1 VIAVL
6 VLLVGSAV
14 HAATQADTIYING
27 HVYTVDEAHP
37 WAQAMAVRGD
47 RFVFVGDES
56 RARELE
62 GPSTKIVDLHGR
74 TVMPGIHD
82 AHSHMLWAGL
92 AANFGCHLPGGPFGD
107 PQLTALRK
115 CAAGLR
121 PGEWMVAGPFTTDQ
135 FPGGKPDRKILDDA
149 FPDRPVYLNEVTEHN
164 GLANARALELAGIN
178 ASSVNPPG
186 GVIVRAADG
195 SPTGELIE
203 SATGA
208 VRRRVPPPTPA
219 QVRTALDW
227 AVRTC
232 NRFGITSLQEA
243 TGDEIL
249 LKGLHAMD
257 SRGALT
263 LDVAVHLMWGSRS
276 FQRTDDAQVLDLI
289 ARRGMYRSTHVDV
302 DNIKIWV
309 DGTPTPPYFTE
320 GEFDRATHEPDPAH
334 VLVSP
339 ADLRAAVQRFDAQG
353 LRVKMH
359 VAGPGAARVALDAIA
374 AARAANPRSSRR
386 HELAHTN
393 LITPQDMDR
402 MKKLN
407 ATAELSPAVWQ
418 IYGSQLGNPPQS
430 AWQFKSLAG
439 RGMLMTVGTDWPVTE
454 DPNLFPALQGML
466 EHGDESVD
474 LARAVQMYTLN
485 GAIAGDN
492 ERDRGSIQVGKQANF
507 IVLDRDVFSVPRAQ
521 IGPTKV
527 VTTVFEGR
535 VVYSATP

>member
-1 VIAVL
+1 MP
-6 VLLVGSAV
+6 
-14 HAATQADTIYING
+14 ADTIYLNG
-27 HVYTVDEAHP
+27 HVYTVDDAHP

-47 RFVFVGDES
+47 RFVFVGDEIH
-56 RARELE
+56 ARELA

-92 AANFGCHLPGGPFGD
+92 AANFGCHLPDGPFGN

-115 CAAGLR
+115 CAASLR
-121 PGEWMVAGPFTTDQ
+121 PGDWLVAGPFTTGQ
-135 FPGGKPDRKILDDA
+135 FLGGKPDRKILDDA
-149 FPDRPVYLNEVTEHN
+149 FPDRPVYLNEVTVHN
-164 GLANARALELAGIN
+164 GLANARALDLAGIN

-195 SPTGELIE
+195 RSTGELIE
-203 SATGA
+203 SATGL
-208 VRRRVPPPTPA
+208 VRRQIPPPTPA
-219 QVRTALDW
+219 QVRAALDW
-227 AVRTC
+227 AVHTC

-243 TGDEIL
+243 GGDEIL

-276 FQRTDDAQVLDLI
+276 FQRTDDAHVLDLI

-302 DNIKIWV
+302 DNVKIWI
-309 DGTPTPPYFTE
+309 DGTPTSPYFTE
-320 GEFDRATHEPDPAH
+320 GELDPATHEPDPAH

-339 ADLRAAVQRFDAQG
+339 ADLRAAVKQFDARG

-393 LITPQDMDR
+393 LIAPQDMDR

-407 ATAELSPAVWQ
+407 VTAELSPAVWQ
-418 IYGSQLGNPPQS
+418 IYGSQLGNPPQG
-430 AWQFKSLAG
+430 AWQFKSLAA
-439 RGMLMTVGTDWPVTE
+439 RGMLMTVGTDWPVME

-474 LARAVQMYTLN
+474 LARAIRMYTLN

-492 ERDRGSIQVGKQANF
+492 ERDRGSIEAGKQANF
-507 IVLDRDVFSVPRAQ
+507 IVLDRDVLAVPRAQ
-521 IGPTKV
+521 IGTTQV
-527 VTTVFEGR
+527 LTTVFEGR
-535 VVYSATP
+535 VVYSAAPQVVGHQ